1 MTEKGAS
8 GKFNKRGPFWTNS
21 NNYQDFE
28 KLLNKVMK
36 YSNKKW
42 LKISKQYSDKI
53 LCYKP
58 YNIEKKKIINKILN
72 DV

>member
-1 MTEKGAS
+1 
-8 GKFNKRGPFWTNS
+8 
-21 NNYQDFE
+21 
-28 KLLNKVMK
+28 MK